1 MSEVPREVVLGM
13 DVLERK
19 ISFVASGIAFLLA
32 ALFIPHLL
40 HNTKV
45 TDTAKVVKGT
55 TCPKDYHYVAKALN
69 CQKVTITHPSA
80 WVVQFLLIIA
90 FGLALVAFSYF
101 RKRSG
106 VAASSIFLGLALGT
120 AGLPFLFLGGWL
132 VVRAFR
138 LQKYGD
144 PTFAGSNRRAREKA
158 KAKREGRSDAPR
170 STSRASDRVA
180 SRRAAKKGPVRPS
193 GPAPSK
199 RYTPKQKPR
208 KR

>member
-1 MSEVPREVVLGM
+1 MLGM
-13 DVLERK
+13 DALERK
-19 ISFVASGIAFLLA
+19 LSFIASGVAFLLA
-32 ALFIPHLL
+32 ALFVPHLL
-40 HNTKV
+40 HDTKV
-45 TDTAKVVKGT
+45 TDTAKVLKGT
-55 TCPKDYHYVAKALN
+55 TCPKGYHYVATSIN

-90 FGLALVAFSYF
+90 FGLALAAFAYF

-132 VVRAFR
+132 VVRALR

-144 PTFAGSNRRAREKA
+144 PTFAGSNRRARERA
-158 KAKREGRSDAPR
+158 QAKREGRSDTPR
-170 STSRASDRVA
+170 SSSRSSERVA
-180 SRRAAKKGPVRPS
+180 SRRAAKKGPVKPS

-199 RYTPKQKPR
+199 RYTPKQRPR